1 MKGEQATGAKEK
13 REGEMMNVTG
23 GNARMKLGK
32 ENEKEVM
39 KMRRGGTTTRISM
52 QQQKHGEKLNVPAG
66 KAGLKDTHTHT
77 RAHKVGLEKL
87 THTLVL

>member
-1 MKGEQATGAKEK
+1 MKGEQATGVKEK

-39 KMRRGGTTTRISM
+39 KMRRGGTTRISM

-66 KAGLKDTHTHT
+66 KTGLKDTHTHT
-77 RAHKVGLEKL
+77 K
-87 THTLVL
+87 

>member
-1 MKGEQATGAKEK
+1 
-13 REGEMMNVTG
+13 MNVSG

-32 ENEKEVM
+32 GKREKEVM

-66 KAGLKDTHTHT
+66 
-77 RAHKVGLEKL
+77 
-87 THTLVL
+87 

>member
-1 MKGEQATGAKEK
+1 
-13 REGEMMNVTG
+13 MMNVRG

-32 ENEKEVM
+32 GKREKEVM

-66 KAGLKDTHTHT
+66 KTGLAHKHELQRRTHTPLCFKGLKL
-77 RAHKVGLEKL
+77 RSV
-87 THTLVL
+87 